1 MSGILLPAC
10 SIFFSGLLCIV
21 FFSKERVNL
30 LENKMYSYML
40 ICSLIDSITVTILQY
55 FPFGGITSIENFLIP
70 IINKIDFIALI
81 LYTSFLFFYVLY
93 ITVEFVKNNIKKVAL
108 LFGFI
113 NVIGFIILLFLK
125 VTLEINEGQYYSV
138 SGSAVN
144 MTYIYCAFYI
154 IVSILIV
161 MFNIKKTDKRH
172 IPIFSMVLIILFLVI
187 NFKFN
192 PYLIIISI
200 TLTFLNYVMYFTIEN
215 PDVKTIQVL
224 NEAKLSA
231 EKANRAKSDFL
242 SSMSH
247 EIRTPL
253 NAIVGLSEDILK
265 YQDEVPDVVKEDSND
280 IINASQTLLEII
292 GNILDI
298 NKIESEKM
306 EIVSIP
312 YHFKKEAE
320 ALAKVQSVRI
330 GEKPIKF
337 KVDIAEDI
345 PDTLIGDKVHIK
357 EIINNLLSNAFKYT
371 EEGEVEF
378 SAKCINKD
386 DRCVLIICVRDTG
399 RGIKAEN
406 INKLFTKFERL
417 DIERNTTTEGTGL
430 GLAITKHLI
439 EMMGGKINVQ
449 STFGKGSLFV
459 AQIPQTIASQEEI
472 ILNTKKELKE
482 DKERFNGK
490 RILIVDDN
498 ALNIKVAKKA
508 LSDFNFILDS
518 AMSGEECLSK
528 IKKGNEYDLILMDIM
543 MPEMKGE
550 EVLRILKEN
559 EDFDIPTI
567 ALTADA
573 LAGSE
578 EKYESLGFVSYIPK
592 PFSKEQIQ
600 EKLEDIF

>member
-10 SIFFSGLLCIV
+10 SIFFSALLCFV
-21 FFSKERVNL
+21 FFSKKRVNL
-30 LENKMYSYML
+30 LENKMYSVML

-55 FPFGGITSIENFLIP
+55 FPFNGITDLESSLIS

-81 LYTSFLFFYVLY
+81 VYTCSLFLYVAH
-93 ITVEFVKNNIKKVAL
+93 ITIEKIRNNIKKT
-108 LFGFI
+108 I
-113 NVIGFIILLFLK
+113 NVFGIINAIGFVILLFLK
-125 VTLEINEGQYYSV
+125 VTLEVNEGQYYSV

-144 MTYIYCAFYI
+144 MTYIYCALYI
-154 IVSILIV
+154 LLSILIV
-161 MFNIKKTDKRH
+161 LFNIKKTDRRH
-172 IPIFSMVLIILFLVI
+172 IPIFSMILIILFLVI
-187 NFKFN
+187 NFTIN

-224 NEAKLSA
+224 NEAKISA

-265 YQDEVPDVVKEDSND
+265 YQDQVPDVVKEDSND

-306 EIVSIP
+306 EIVAIP

-320 ALAKVQSVRI
+320 NLAKVQSVRI

-337 KVDIAEDI
+337 KVNIAEDI

-378 SAKCINKD
+378 SVKCINKD

-417 DIERNTTTEGTGL
+417 DIEKNTTTEGTGL

-459 AQIPQTIASQEEI
+459 AQIPQVIASKEQVI
-472 ILNTKKELKE
+472 DNNKKEIKE
-482 DKERFNGK
+482 DKERFIGK

-498 ALNIKVAKKA
+498 NLNIKVAKKS
-508 LSDFNFILDS
+508 LSDFDFILDT
-518 AMSGEECLSK
+518 AMSGQECLDK
-528 IKKGNEYDLILMDIM
+528 VKLGNEYDLILMDIM
-543 MPEMKGE
+543 MPQMNGE
-550 EVLRILKEN
+550 ETLKRLKEN
-559 EDFDIPTI
+559 ENFDIPVV

-573 LAGSE
+573 LSGSE
-578 EKYESLGFVSYIPK
+578 EKYKSMGFESYIPK
-592 PFSKEQIQ
+592 PFTKEQIR
-600 EKLEDIF
+600 EILEEIF

>member
-1 MSGILLPAC
+1 MSGIWLPGSALTI
-10 SIFFSGLLCIV
+10 SLFLIIIFFI
-21 FFSKERVNL
+21 KKNDNNREVNV
-30 LENKMYSYML
+30 YSYML
-40 ICSLIDSITVTILQY
+40 MLNLIFSLTGSLGYVYAKMGGSLSIVQIIQRLHLIILLLISHSFMLY
-55 FPFGGITSIENFLIP
+55 ALVINEMNPKIYKIMNRLSFVFVGI
-70 IINKIDFIALI
+70 LI
-81 LYTSFLFFYVLY
+81 LFILFLPISTIDYDDVLDVNGY
-93 ITVEFVKNNIKKVAL
+93 AYSVAMLGVLINFIGIVLFSIRYSLKHKDNLKKGL
-108 LFGFI
+108 PFL
-113 NVIGFIILLFLK
+113 ILLFLFAIGLILR
-125 VTLEINEGQYYSV
+125 VYYPEIITE
-138 SGSAVN
+138 
-144 MTYIYCAFYI
+144 TYC
-154 IVSILIV
+154 
-161 MFNIKKTDKRH
+161 
-172 IPIFSMVLIILFLVI
+172 
-187 NFKFN
+187 
-192 PYLIIISI
+192 I
-200 TLTFLNYVMYFTIEN
+200 TFALLVMYFTIEN
-215 PDVKTIQVL
+215 PDVRTISIL

-265 YQDEVPDVVKEDSND
+265 YQDEVPNVVKEDSND

-312 YHFKKEAE
+312 YHFRKEIE
-320 ALAKVQSVRI
+320 ALARVQSVRI
-330 GEKPIKF
+330 GDKPIEF
-337 KVDIAEDI
+337 KINIAEDI
-345 PDTLIGDKVHIK
+345 PHTLIGDKVHIK

-378 SAKCINKD
+378 SVKCINKD
-386 DRCVLIICVRDTG
+386 DKCVLIICVRDTG

-417 DIERNTTTEGTGL
+417 DVERNTTTEGTGL

-459 AQIPQTIASQEEI
+459 AQIPQIIADDNLLEKDQKRVI
-472 ILNTKKELKE
+472 KE

-508 LSDFNFILDS
+508 LSDFNFILDT
-518 AMSGEECLSK
+518 ATSGLECL
-528 IKKGNEYDLILMDIM
+528 KKVKVGDEYDLILMDIM
-543 MPEMKGE
+543 MPQMNGE
-550 EVLRILKEN
+550 QTLKKLKEIDN
-559 EDFDIPTI
+559 FNIPVI

-573 LAGSE
+573 LSGSE
-578 EKYESLGFVSYIPK
+578 EKYSSIGFTSYIPK
-592 PFSKEQIQ
+592 PFNKEQIKD
-600 EKLEDIF
+600 KLEDIF

>member
-1 MSGILLPAC
+1 MNVLAYP
-10 SIFFSGLLCIV
+10 
-21 FFSKERVNL
+21 
-30 LENKMYSYML
+30 
-40 ICSLIDSITVTILQY
+40 ICA
-55 FPFGGITSIENFLIP
+55 F
-70 IINKIDFIALI
+70 
-81 LYTSFLFFYVLY
+81 
-93 ITVEFVKNNIKKVAL
+93 
-108 LFGFI
+108 
-113 NVIGFIILLFLK
+113 FIILLVNIIFFSKKRVDTNETNIYTKLIIVNLVENIFAILGLLMIRKYADNIFMEYIIKIDYIMLLMWGACFFKYVSNIVIMNDNHLK
-125 VTLEINEGQYYSV
+125 VVFNV
-138 SGSAVN
+138 SSIVN
-144 MTYIYCAFYI
+144 VLI
-154 IVSILIV
+154 SI
-161 MFNIKKTDKRH
+161 
-172 IPIFSMVLIILFLVI
+172 IILFLPVNIICDENVI
-187 NFKFN
+187 DSNGPAMILLFAAVSI
-192 PYLIIISI
+192 YLILIIFFVIKLFVSKELI
-200 TLTFLNYVMYFTIEN
+200 NERRKVLPLFILIIMMIFLMGIKTFIPEMVIQGFALSFVSLVMYFTVEN

-265 YQDEVPDVVKEDSND
+265 YQDQVPDVVKEDSND

-306 EIVSIP
+306 EIVAIP

-320 ALAKVQSVRI
+320 NLAKVQSVRI

-337 KVDIAEDI
+337 KVNIAEDI

-378 SAKCINKD
+378 SVKCINKD

-417 DIERNTTTEGTGL
+417 DIEKNTTTEGTGL

-459 AQIPQTIASQEEI
+459 AQIPQVIASKEQVI
-472 ILNTKKELKE
+472 DNNKKEIKE
-482 DKERFNGK
+482 DKERFIGK

-498 ALNIKVAKKA
+498 NLNIKVAKKS
-508 LSDFNFILDS
+508 LSDFDFILDT
-518 AMSGEECLSK
+518 AMSGQECLDK
-528 IKKGNEYDLILMDIM
+528 VKLGNEYDLILMDIM
-543 MPEMKGE
+543 MPQMNGE
-550 EVLRILKEN
+550 ETLKRLKEN
-559 EDFDIPTI
+559 ENFDIPVV

-573 LAGSE
+573 ISGSE
-578 EKYESLGFVSYIPK
+578 EKYKSMGFESYIPK
-592 PFSKEQIQ
+592 PFTKEQIR
-600 EKLEDIF
+600 EILEEIF

>member
-1 MSGILLPAC
+1 MSGVWLPGSALTI
-10 SIFFSGLLCIV
+10 SLFLIIIFFIKKNDNN
-21 FFSKERVNL
+21 KEVNV
-30 LENKMYSYML
+30 YSYML
-40 ICSLIDSITVTILQY
+40 ILNLIFSLTGSLGYVYAKLGGSLSIVQLVQRFHLIILLLISHSFMLYAFVINDMKPKIHKILNISSFILVGIFILFILFLPIRTIDYDDILDVNGY
-55 FPFGGITSIENFLIP
+55 AYYVAMAGV
-70 IINKIDFIALI
+70 IINFIGIIVFSIHYSLKH
-81 LYTSFLFFYVLY
+81 
-93 ITVEFVKNNIKKVAL
+93 KNNITKA
-108 LFGFI
+108 I
-113 NVIGFIILLFLK
+113 PFIILLFLFAIGLILR
-125 VTLEINEGQYYSV
+125 VYYPEIITE
-138 SGSAVN
+138 
-144 MTYIYCAFYI
+144 TYC
-154 IVSILIV
+154 
-161 MFNIKKTDKRH
+161 
-172 IPIFSMVLIILFLVI
+172 
-187 NFKFN
+187 
-192 PYLIIISI
+192 I
-200 TLTFLNYVMYFTIEN
+200 TFALLVMYFTIEN

-265 YQDEVPDVVKEDSND
+265 YQDQVPDVVKEDSND

-306 EIVSIP
+306 EIVTIP

-320 ALAKVQSVRI
+320 NLAKVQSVRI

-337 KVDIAEDI
+337 KVNIAEDI

-378 SAKCINKD
+378 SVKCINKD

-417 DIERNTTTEGTGL
+417 DIEKNTTTEGTGL

-459 AQIPQTIASQEEI
+459 AQIPQVIASKEQVI
-472 ILNTKKELKE
+472 DNNKKEIKE
-482 DKERFNGK
+482 DKERFIGK

-498 ALNIKVAKKA
+498 NLNIKVAKKS
-508 LSDFNFILDS
+508 LSDFDFILDT
-518 AMSGEECLSK
+518 AMSGQECLDK
-528 IKKGNEYDLILMDIM
+528 VKLGNEYDLILMDIM
-543 MPEMKGE
+543 MPQMNGE
-550 EVLRILKEN
+550 ETLKRLKEN
-559 EDFDIPTI
+559 ENFDIPVV

-573 LAGSE
+573 LSGSE
-578 EKYESLGFVSYIPK
+578 EKYKSMGFESYIPK
-592 PFSKEQIQ
+592 PFTKEQIR
-600 EKLEDIF
+600 EILEEIF